1 MAFREGGIP
10 AFSKAGHAPLDGRGP
25 QVWEP
30 GRVCPPHVDPA
41 RQRLAATPPRRGR
54 ALRRAD
60 LDVLFLFY
68 LHQSCNSSLA
78 EKDRYFASHSLMLVQ
93 QLSALKRENV
103 HNDQAQWNRMIVG
116 LRTPYPLDP
125 ETAIAVDAAMQ
136 NHLIPW
142 EDLLM
147 PVSSI
152 FIFTIATESL
162 T

>member
-1 MAFREGGIP
+1 
-10 AFSKAGHAPLDGRGP
+10 
-25 QVWEP
+25 
-30 GRVCPPHVDPA
+30 
-41 RQRLAATPPRRGR
+41 
-54 ALRRAD
+54 
-60 LDVLFLFY
+60 
-68 LHQSCNSSLA
+68 
-78 EKDRYFASHSLMLVQ
+78 
-93 QLSALKRENV
+93 
-103 HNDQAQWNRMIVG
+103 MIVG